1 MSEQEKKDIAL
12 MLSEEEQYEYCIQQW
27 EAIEADYKL
36 YCDSCE
42 GTPLSLDNWTHCHI
56 NEVSI

>member
-1 MSEQEKKDIAL
+1 MPYIITD
-12 MLSEEEQYEYCIQQW
+12 EEQYDYCIQQW

-42 GTPLSLDNWTHCHI
+42 GTPLSLENWTHCHI

>member
-1 MSEQEKKDIAL
+1 MPYITTD
-12 MLSEEEQYEYCIQQW
+12 EEQYDYCIQYPVSLLW
-27 EAIEADYKL
+27 EAIIEADYKL

-42 GTPLSLDNWTHCHI
+42 GTPLSLDNWTHCYI